1 MQQLN
6 FIAEG
11 ELRWEDAP
19 KPRLSS
25 DAAALVRPLA
35 VATCDL
41 DAMIIAGQSPFEGP
55 FALGHECVAEVV
67 ELGDAVSSHAVG
79 ERVVVPFQISCG
91 SCAACLRGRTS
102 NCQTVPRAS
111 TYGFGPQVAK
121 WGGFLSDL
129 VAVPYA
135 DHMLVAV
142 PAPLPASVVASASDN
157 IADAWRCVAPALAR
171 EPGAAVMVVGGFGP
185 GSIGLYTVAIAVALG
200 SSQVL
205 YVDRHLR
212 RCEVA
217 RALGAKLFDEE
228 RPRRL
233 GPFPITVD
241 ASGDA
246 GALAFALRSTAPDG
260 ECTSAAIYFDA
271 PRELPLLEMY
281 EKVMTFRTG
290 RSHARPNIP
299 AVLDLVAGGRLHPEL
314 VTSYTVGWADAAD
327 ALAELDWTKLVV
339 ERPSS
344 ADAVFEP
351 ETRVAAP

>member
-1 MQQLN
+1 MQQL
-6 FIAEG
+6 IYTAGG
-11 ELRWEDAP
+11 ELRWEDAQTP
-19 KPRLSS
+19 QLSS

-41 DAMIIAGQSPFEGP
+41 DAMIIAGESPFQGP
-55 FALGHECVAEVV
+55 FALGHECVAEIVA
-67 ELGDAVSSHAVG
+67 LGDAVSSHRVG

-102 NCQTVPRAS
+102 NCLAVPRAS
-111 TYGFGPQVAK
+111 TYGFGPQVAT

-142 PAPLPASVVASASDN
+142 PAPLPSSVVASASDN
-157 IADAWRCVAPALAR
+157 IADAWRCVAPALER
-171 EPGAAVMVVGGFGP
+171 EPGAAVMIVGGFGP
-185 GSIGLYTVAIAVALG
+185 GSIGLYAVAIARALG

-205 YVDRHLR
+205 YVDRHLG

-217 RALGAKLFDEE
+217 RALGAQVFDQE

-241 ASGDA
+241 AAGDA

-260 ECTSAAIYFDA
+260 ECTSAAIYFGA
-271 PRELPLLEMY
+271 TGELPLLEMY
-281 EKVMTFRTG
+281 EKVVTFRTG

-299 AVLDLVAGGRLHPEL
+299 AVLDLVAGGQLHPEL
-314 VTSYTVGWADAAD
+314 VTSYTVDWVDAAD

-339 ERPSS
+339 ERASDV
-344 ADAVFEP
+344 DAAPGRVS
-351 ETRVAAP
+351 VAAP